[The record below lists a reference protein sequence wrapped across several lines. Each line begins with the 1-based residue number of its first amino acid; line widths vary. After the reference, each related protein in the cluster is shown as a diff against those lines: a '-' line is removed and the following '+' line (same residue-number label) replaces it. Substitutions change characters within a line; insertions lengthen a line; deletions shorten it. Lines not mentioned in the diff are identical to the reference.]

1 MLAVIAVFLLG
12 AASGLRALAGLAVVS
27 WAAHLGYFHLEHTW
41 LAFLGYAVTPYIL
54 TLLAVV
60 EMVNDK
66 RPKTPS
72 RKVPP
77 QFIVRVVTG
86 TLCGAAL
93 GLSTGQLVVCLIVG
107 AVGSVA
113 GTLIGASARASG
125 ARLLGRDLSA
135 ALIEDATTIGLS
147 VVAVFIALEG

>member
-1 MLAVIAVFLLG
+1 MLAVIAAFLLG

-27 WAAHLGYFHLEHTW
+27 WAAHLGYFHLGHTW
-41 LAFLGYAVTPYIL
+41 LAFLGYAVSPYIL

-66 RPKTPS
+66 RSKTPS

-77 QFIVRVVTG
+77 QFIVRVVMG

-93 GLSTGQLVVCLIVG
+93 GLSTVQLVVCLIAG
-107 AVGSVA
+107 AVGSVG

-125 ARLLGRDLSA
+125 ARLLSRDLPA
-135 ALIEDATTIGLS
+135 ALIEDAVTIGLS